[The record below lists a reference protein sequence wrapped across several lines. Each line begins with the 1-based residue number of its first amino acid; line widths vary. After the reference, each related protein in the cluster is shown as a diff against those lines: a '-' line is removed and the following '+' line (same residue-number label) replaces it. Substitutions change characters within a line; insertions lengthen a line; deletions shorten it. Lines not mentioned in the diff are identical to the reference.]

1 MAAPR
6 TFAALIDQDSVVIL
20 EYRQEKAG
28 FRLVDERSVA
38 RRFNTPELAADAVV
52 EVLRD
57 MRAKNVALSIVLQ
70 HFGSFF
76 HTLVVPPANEE
87 MTRQVILRE
96 VQRSFNIGDPTVTYS
111 EGPTIERR
119 EGSRA
124 GGQVPRQMFIAG
136 APKSVVEALQ
146 DRFAKA
152 RIRVEGMTVIPDVF
166 RRLYDALDGSTEAT
180 AVLVCLHNGPH
191 VGFFV
196 NGQLELAIEPPL
208 ALEGEAPLDTA
219 VIIDQLERGAIFL
232 RQQSRGTVATR
243 LLLAAPARDFDS
255 LSSTIEA
262 RTGMRVSELGHG
274 VGTPETVVAMGAVL
288 AAREQDRLDFYPRT
302 PDLDVRVRNAFRGPA
317 ALTSTM
323 VGLAAA
329 AVLWCGLQVVSFRKA
344 SNDLDRLQTQ
354 VERSLPAVQG
364 LRESAQGRERIA
376 GLRAA
381 LEDASRDRRSIVDV
395 LTSVANATAPG
406 AQIDSIESVR
416 VAEGIEN
423 RLVVEAA
430 GRSGPS
436 AMGVASQFYSHLQ
449 RQRGLKNLK
458 FESSYLPR
466 SQADN
471 ADRVRFTISF
481 LTAPAGQK

>member
-1 MAAPR
+1 
-6 TFAALIDQDSVVIL
+6 
-20 EYRQEKAG
+20 
-28 FRLVDERSVA
+28 
-38 RRFNTPELAADAVV
+38 
-52 EVLRD
+52 
-57 MRAKNVALSIVLQ
+57 
-70 HFGSFF
+70 
-76 HTLVVPPANEE
+76 
-87 MTRQVILRE
+87 
-96 VQRSFNIGDPTVTYS
+96 
-111 EGPTIERR
+111 
-119 EGSRA
+119 
-124 GGQVPRQMFIAG
+124 
-136 APKSVVEALQ
+136 
-146 DRFAKA
+146 
-152 RIRVEGMTVIPDVF
+152 
-166 RRLYDALDGSTEAT
+166 
-180 AVLVCLHNGPH
+180 
-191 VGFFV
+191 
-196 NGQLELAIEPPL
+196 
-208 ALEGEAPLDTA
+208 
-219 VIIDQLERGAIFL
+219 
-232 RQQSRGTVATR
+232 
-243 LLLAAPARDFDS
+243 
-255 LSSTIEA
+255 
-262 RTGMRVSELGHG
+262 
-274 VGTPETVVAMGAVL
+274 
-288 AAREQDRLDFYPRT
+288 
-302 PDLDVRVRNAFRGPA
+302 
-317 ALTSTM
+317 M